1 MENQI
6 LIHLLFQTSLINKII
21 SLPRDK
27 SKLKFSDRNLTEMG
41 YMAYLIELGQ
51 MLALLSE
58 KNVDI

>member
-41 YMAYLIELGQ
+41 YMAYLIELGE
-51 MLALLSE
+51 MLGLLSE

>member
-6 LIHLLFQTSLINKII
+6 LIHLLFQTSLINKRI

-41 YMAYLIELGQ
+41 YMAYLIELGE
-51 MLALLSE
+51 MLGLLSE